1 MTAKTKYT
9 LLASSIAMIFSTGQL
24 WAQESAVDAG
34 ANEDIEQ
41 ISVVGIR
48 SSIASSVARKQESG
62 QVADVIS
69 AEDIGKFPDLN
80 VATANA
86 TAKTAIFKIV

>member
-1 MTAKTKYT
+1 MKASTQHTI
-9 LLASSIAMIFSTGQL
+9 LASAVSMILSTGQL
-24 WAQESAVDAG
+24 WAQENAPATG
-34 ANEDIEQ
+34 ASEDIEQ

-62 QVADVIS
+62 QMADVIT

-80 VATANA
+80 VAESLQR
-86 TAKTAIFKIV
+86 